1 MNKAHKKKFYDSQ
14 TWKSCRKL
22 VLIRDNYLCQ
32 LCIKQNK
39 LTLADIVHHI
49 EHLEDHPSR
58 ALDMD
63 NLLSVCSSCHNKEH
77 PEKGKKKDQR
87 KKKARRIKVI
97 QVKANNEVI

>member
-1 MNKAHKKKFYDSQ
+1 MNNANKKKFYDSQ

-49 EHLEDHPSR
+49 EHLEDNPNL
-58 ALDMD
+58 ALDID

-77 PEKGKKKDQR
+77 PEKGKKKEQG
-87 KKKARRIKVI
+87 KKSRRIKVI
-97 QVKANNEVI
+97 EVKANNEVT